1 MLSLGDPVFSL
12 LVGVLGILVLN
23 NDRIGLIDRSLFLFG
38 LTLIDHRLD
47 NVLVGD
53 NACNHC
59 QTDSAGNLQCLSR
72 TRLHDLLRGLDDLVV
87 HDFIGIHSESPFK

>member
-47 NVLVGD
+47 N
-53 NACNHC
+53 
-59 QTDSAGNLQCLSR
+59 SS
-72 TRLHDLLRGLDDLVV
+72 
-87 HDFIGIHSESPFK
+87 